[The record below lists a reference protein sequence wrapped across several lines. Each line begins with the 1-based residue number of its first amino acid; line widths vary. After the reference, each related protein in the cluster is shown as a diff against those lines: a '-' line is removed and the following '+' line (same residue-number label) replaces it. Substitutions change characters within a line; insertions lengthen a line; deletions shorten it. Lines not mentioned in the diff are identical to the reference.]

1 MDRTERISAME
12 KALNTVLAAQERL
25 DAALEEYAAARED
38 LRTLNAYYGSREWHA
53 DRKADEEGL
62 LPPGQKRGVLSE
74 DGIWNALERDRE
86 LRSRMEEIAA
96 GQSGE
101 NLDKGEK
108 NMDFE
113 ALARARFSVRD
124 YKDTPI
130 EEEKL
135 QKILEAGRI
144 APTAKNSQAHRV
156 YVLQSEEALE
166 KIRAITRCAFNAPVV
181 LLVAYDE
188 NEEWVNPL
196 EGGHRSGQQDAS
208 IVATHMMLQAWE
220 LGIGSC
226 WVNFFPNSR
235 VEESFGLPKNIKSV
249 LLLPIGYPA
258 EGAEPSPRHSQS
270 RPVEELVK
278 FL

>member
-1 MDRTERISAME
+1 
-12 KALNTVLAAQERL
+12 
-25 DAALEEYAAARED
+25 
-38 LRTLNAYYGSREWHA
+38 
-53 DRKADEEGL
+53 
-62 LPPGQKRGVLSE
+62 
-74 DGIWNALERDRE
+74 
-86 LRSRMEEIAA
+86 
-96 GQSGE
+96 
-101 NLDKGEK
+101 
-108 NMDFE
+108 MDFE

-124 YKDTPI
+124 YKGTPI

-226 WVNFFPNSR
+226 WVNFFPGTRSNFAFLRTASKTLEVASLVR
-235 VEESFGLPKNIKSV
+235 RSLS
-249 LLLPIGYPA
+249 A
-258 EGAEPSPRHSQS
+258 EGW
-270 RPVEELVK
+270 K
-278 FL
+278 KYFLSGSTVR